1 MEPKYIIAKLEQ
13 VVAVLKKRLI
23 ADEGKYVM
31 ANGNYIQTKERE
43 GINFT
48 NLLVRCP
55 SCACRVVCFK
65 TEDEARRS
73 ADYYLKDGANRP
85 IQLQPMK
92 AQELFSIEID
102 SAVRMID
109 AISRS
114 TAGV

>member
-1 MEPKYIIAKLEQ
+1 MESKYIIAKLEQ

-23 ADEGKYVM
+23 ADENKYVM

-55 SCACRVVCFK
+55 TCACRAVCFD
-65 TEDEARRS
+65 TEEEARRS

-85 IQLQPMK
+85 ILLQTMK
-92 AQELFSIEID
+92 AQELFSKEID
-102 SAVRMID
+102 SAVRMIE
-109 AISRS
+109 AITCLTS
-114 TAGV
+114 GV